1 MTRDNRTFL
10 QGRTALVT
18 GGGRRIGRTLV
29 SALARAGATVVVHH
43 FHSRDDAQATANGV
57 EVLGGRA
64 FLVDGDLADARTAA
78 ALCDRA
84 RQCCGAPLDI
94 LVNNAAIFAPG
105 DARTVSAADW
115 DAHQSV
121 NLRAPFLLAQ
131 GFAAQLAGDGPADI
145 INLND
150 GRGLRPGADHF
161 AYTVSKAGLHGLTKS
176 LALALA
182 PRVRVNELALGA
194 VLPPEGGPGG
204 PGGPGGYVR
213 TPREALPLRRF
224 PTPEDVAEAMLYL
237 LAAPAVTG
245 QTICLDGGQHL
256 DPFA

>member
-29 SALARAGATVVVHH
+29 TALARAGATVVVHH
-43 FHSRDDAQATANGV
+43 LHSRDDAQATVTGV
-57 EVLGGRA
+57 EMLGGHA
-64 FLVDGDLADARTAA
+64 FLVDGDLADARTAS

-84 RQCCGAPLDI
+84 RECCGAPLDI
-94 LVNNAAIFAPG
+94 LVNNAAIFGPG
-105 DARTVSAADW
+105 DARTVTAADW
-115 DAHQSV
+115 DAHQAV

-131 GFAAQLAGDGPADI
+131 GFAAQLVGDGPADI

-161 AYTVSKAGLHGLTKS
+161 AYSVSKAGLHGLTKS

-194 VLPPEGGPGG
+194 VLPPEGGPGR
-204 PGGPGGYVR
+204 YAR

>member
-29 SALARAGATVVVHH
+29 TALARAGATVVVHH
-43 FHSRDDAQATANGV
+43 HASRDDAQATVTGV

-64 FLVDGDLADARTAA
+64 FLVDGDLADARTAS
-78 ALCDRA
+78 ALCGRA
-84 RQCCGAPLDI
+84 SERCGAPLDI
-94 LVNNAAIFAPG
+94 LVNNAAIFVAG
-105 DARTVSAADW
+105 DVRTTDAAAW
-115 DAHQSV
+115 DAHHAV

-131 GFAAQLAGDGPADI
+131 AFAAQLAGDGPADI
-145 INLND
+145 VNLND
-150 GRGLRPGADHF
+150 GRALRPGPDHL
-161 AYTVSKAGLHGLTKS
+161 AYTASKVGLHGLTRS

-194 VLPPEGGPGG
+194 VLPPEGGPGS
-204 PGGPGGYVR
+204 YVR

-224 PTPEDVAEAMLYL
+224 PTPEDVADAMLYL

-245 QTICLDGGQHL
+245 QVICLDGGRHL
-256 DPFA
+256 EPFA

>member
-1 MTRDNRTFL
+1 MMTRESRTFL

-43 FHSRDDAQATANGV
+43 HLSRDDAQATVTGV

-84 RQCCGAPLDI
+84 RERCGAPLDI
-94 LVNNAAIFAPG
+94 LVNNAAIFGPG
-105 DARTVSAADW
+105 DARTVTAADW
-115 DAHQSV
+115 DAHQAV

-131 GFAAQLAGDGPADI
+131 VFAAQLAGEGPADI

-194 VLPPEGGPGG
+194 VLAPEGGPGG
-204 PGGPGGYVR
+204 HER

-224 PTPEDVAEAMLYL
+224 PTPGDVAEAMLYL

-245 QTICLDGGQHL
+245 QTICLDAGQHL